1 MTAYAVPAIY
11 AENGVL
17 DLGKFTSAE
26 QPPYAEIGTRLLSA
40 RYELHLTQPEIALA
54 IGVSERAYQHY
65 ERGARLIPTEALM
78 RLRLLFGVSADRIL
92 FGPPEPGQEH
102 PPVAGVASAAPS
114 GEASPLAGDVA
125 PYARATLAGLPP
137 DARASLLH
145 HLLQIDHAERTGAGR
160 VNRPQRTARARR
172 FKADL
177 SAPKYQNPDNPQQT
191 WRGRGMKPTWL
202 RDALASGRPLSDFD
216 TERGSEQSP
225 GGGD

>member
-1 MTAYAVPAIY
+1 MD
-11 AENGVL
+11 NSN
-17 DLGKFTSAE
+17 SAE

-40 RYELHLTQPEIALA
+40 RYELRLTQPEIASA
-54 IGVSERAYQHY
+54 IGASVRAYQHY

-78 RLRLLFGVSADRIL
+78 RLRLLFAVSADRIL
-92 FGPPEPGQEH
+92 FGPPEPGQER
-102 PPVAGVASAAPS
+102 PPVAGIASAAPS
-114 GEASPLAGDVA
+114 GAASSLAGDAA

-145 HLLQIDHAERTGAGR
+145 QLLQIDHEERTGAGGA
-160 VNRPQRTARARR
+160 NRAQRTARARR

-177 SAPKYQNPDNPQQT
+177 SPPRYQNPDNPQQT

-216 TERGSEQSP
+216 TKGGSEQSP